1 VTGSESYYDWEL
13 NLRNKPSNKR
23 KKKNSKKDNNNL
35 GISVEDFKRF
45 VKLWKSK
52 NIIF

>member
-1 VTGSESYYDWEL
+1 MTGSESYYDWEL
-13 NLRNKPSNKR
+13 NLKTKASEK
-23 KKKNSKKDNNNL
+23 KKKNSKKEPNDL

>member
-13 NLRNKPSNKR
+13 NLRTKPPNKK
-23 KKKNSKKDNNNL
+23 KKKNSKKDKDDL